1 MRSPLSLFFLVARE
15 TPRTAHSQPRSCL
28 RRPHLPRELH
38 ATILASIHGWLKP
51 EGLLLLTVETE
62 DEPGV
67 TGQWLGVDMFF
78 SSFDADTTRR
88 LIREAGFEA
97 LSEAIEAQIEGEKE
111 VSYFWVL
118 ARSMP

>member
-1 MRSPLSLFFLVARE
+1 
-15 TPRTAHSQPRSCL
+15 
-28 RRPHLPRELH
+28 
-38 ATILASIHGWLKP
+38 LKP

-97 LSEAIEAQIEGEKE
+97 LSEAVEAQLEGQKE
-111 VSYFWVL
+111 VSYLWVL
-118 ARSMP
+118 ARSMS